1 MLFDPPTCL
10 PCMKEVRQSD
20 TKFSWQREGLSE
32 EPKTLP
38 AVLPSNLQTIRL
50 TSNATLGY
58 TLQELTVSRMKR
70 DRKPFMLISHVG
82 TIQEEQKSQTD
93 M

>member
-20 TKFSWQREGLSE
+20 TKFSWQGEGLSE

-70 DRKPFMLISHVG
+70 DRKPFMLISKVN
-82 TIQEEQKSQTD
+82 
-93 M
+93 